1 MSPEQVRGQEVDTRS
16 DIFSFGVVLYEMLA
30 GVNPFNKGGHMETAK
45 AVLSDTAPPLT
56 RYTEDIPLL
65 LQHTIKKMLAKE
77 PDQRYQL
84 IHDVRTDLGELI
96 VTSGESEVSAEVPAA
111 APVQRS
117 YLWPA
122 VAGGLIVLVILA
134 LAWFW
139 PFTTAPPGEAIDSV
153 AVLLFENQSGDPGIN
168 YLSEGIAGEVTYS
181 LSQLS
186 NLRVMPTSAV
196 VRYKGQEITPQRVAS
211 DLKVRAVVTGTVS
224 QQGEN
229 LFLRVELVDTQ
240 EDRLLWG
247 QQYTRK
253 STDVLALQEEIAQ
266 DISEN
271 LRLQLSRAEQ
281 EQLRKRYTTHPE
293 AHQDYLQGRFHARSR
308 LPEDLERAVEYF
320 NSAIDKD
327 SRYALAYAGLADAYF
342 AQAIYSGRSVEEF
355 YQREVS
361 AAQKALELDDTL
373 SDAHAIMGGITA
385 MHGWDWAAG
394 EEHLTRALE
403 LNPNDVRAYQMRAG
417 VFWRQRRWNEALED
431 FKNAELLNPDTHKGS
446 IARVHRSRH
455 EFDEAIELQEEVAEL
470 RPNSATAHFHLAWTY
485 WYNGMV
491 EEAIAEAEKWAPLP
505 KLSPREPKLP
515 VFFRQ
520 VASGNRVEAINT
532 LENWQGLGAY
542 RRGEYY
548 AVLGEKE
555 KALEWLSKAVEE
567 RHHGAVGANIG
578 LAWDPLR
585 DDPRFQD
592 LLLRMNL
599 EP

>member
-1 MSPEQVRGQEVDTRS
+1 V
-16 DIFSFGVVLYEMLA
+16 
-30 GVNPFNKGGHMETAK
+30 
-45 AVLSDTAPPLT
+45 
-56 RYTEDIPLL
+56 
-65 LQHTIKKMLAKE
+65 
-77 PDQRYQL
+77 
-84 IHDVRTDLGELI
+84 
-96 VTSGESEVSAEVPAA
+96 
-111 APVQRS
+111 
-117 YLWPA
+117 
-122 VAGGLIVLVILA
+122 VAGGVVVVLLLLA
-134 LAWFW
+134 LLW
-139 PFTTAPPGEAIDSV
+139 PFSPSTPVEAIDSV
-153 AVLLFENQSGDPGIN
+153 AVLLFENQSDDPEIN
-168 YLSEGIAGEVTYS
+168 YLSEGIAGEVTYR

-229 LFLRVELVDTQ
+229 LSLRVELVDTQ

-373 SDAHAIMGGITA
+373 SDAHAMMGGITA

-403 LNPNDVRAYQMRAG
+403 LNPNDVGAYRMRAG
-417 VFWRQRRWNEALED
+417 VFWRQRRWEALENY
-431 FKNAELLNPDTHKGS
+431 KNAQLLDPLSIAYTTS
-446 IARVHRSRH
+446 IARVHRSMH
-455 EFDEAIELQEEVAEL
+455 EFDEAIELLKGVVE
-470 RPNSATAHFHLAWTY
+470 RSPNRAPGHHVLTWTY

-505 KLSPREPKLP
+505 KLIPQEPKLP
-515 VFFRQ
+515 VFLRQ
-520 VASGNRVEAINT
+520 MASGNRIEAINT

-567 RHHGAVGANIG
+567 RHHGAVGANASP
-578 LAWDPLR
+578 AWDPLR

-592 LLLRMNL
+592 LLRRMNL